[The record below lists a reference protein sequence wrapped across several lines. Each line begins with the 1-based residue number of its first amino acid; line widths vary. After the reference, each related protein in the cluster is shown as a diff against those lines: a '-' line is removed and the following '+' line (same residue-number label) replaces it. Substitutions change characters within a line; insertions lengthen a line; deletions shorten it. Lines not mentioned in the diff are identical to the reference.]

1 MDDCHFG
8 YPKKK
13 KKKNPKKKSLKK
25 ILVHKPVA
33 SENEI
38 ASKMA

>member
-1 MDDCHFG
+1 MTATLATQ
-8 YPKKK
+8 KKK

>member
-8 YPKKK
+8 YQKKI
-13 KKKNPKKKSLKK
+13 KNPKK
-25 ILVHKPVA
+25 ILVHNPVA